1 MDKITIHELEI
12 RMRVGTNDA
21 ERNWPQRLLATI
33 ELEGDMRMAMKTD
46 DLQYAIDYEK
56 VVNSI
61 REWGQDKQW
70 KLLETMASDI
80 ADFILIKFQPCAVS
94 VLLKKFELPMTAG
107 VSVQIYNRKEPLK
120 NENV

>member
-33 ELEGDMRMAMKTD
+33 ELEGDMSMAMKTD
-46 DLQYAIDYEK
+46 DLQYTIDYEK

-70 KLLETMASDI
+70 KLLETVASDI

-107 VSVQIYNRKEPLK
+107 VSVQICNRKEPLK
-120 NENV
+120 NENI

>member
-33 ELEGDMRMAMKTD
+33 ELEGDMSMAMKTD
-46 DLQYAIDYEK
+46 DLQYTIDYEK

-70 KLLETMASDI
+70 KLLETVASDI

-120 NENV
+120 NENI

>member
-61 REWGQDKQW
+61 CEWGQDKQW

>member
-33 ELEGDMRMAMKTD
+33 ELEGDMSMAMKTD

-80 ADFILIKFQPCAVS
+80 ADFILIRFQPCAVS

-107 VSVQIYNRKEPLK
+107 VSVQIYNRKKPLK
-120 NENV
+120 NESM

>member
-1 MDKITIHELEI
+1 MDKIIIHELEI

-33 ELEGDMRMAMKTD
+33 ELDEDMSMAMKAD

-61 REWGQDKQW
+61 REWGKDKQW

-80 ADFILIKFQPCAVS
+80 ADFILTKFQPFAVS

-107 VSVQIYNRKEPLK
+107 VSVQISNRKKPLK
-120 NENV
+120 NESQ

>member
-33 ELEGDMRMAMKTD
+33 ELEGDMSKAMKTD

>member
-33 ELEGDMRMAMKTD
+33 ELEGDMSMAMKTD
-46 DLQYAIDYEK
+46 ALQYAIDYEK

>member
-1 MDKITIHELEI
+1 MDKIIIHELEI

-33 ELEGDMRMAMKTD
+33 ELDGDMSMAMKAD

-61 REWGQDKQW
+61 REWGKDKQW

-80 ADFILIKFQPCAVS
+80 ADFILTKFQPFAVS

-107 VSVQIYNRKEPLK
+107 VSVQISNRKKPLK
-120 NENV
+120 NECK

>member
-33 ELEGDMRMAMKTD
+33 ELEGDMSKAMKTD

-120 NENV
+120 NENA